1 MDARTITRILAQNP
15 WFAGLSYELACEIVR
30 IGQVRHVRDA
40 VLFAE
45 GDEPNGLFAVL
56 TGDVQISR
64 ASADGRLG
72 LLLVLR
78 VGAWFGETAHFD
90 DNPQFLNAFAAGP
103 CDLLHLSMRGFRQL
117 TCGNAPY
124 YEAFVRL
131 QCDHYRLAMNHL
143 ASLGASPVL
152 VRLAQRLIFFSQADN
167 DLDEGTRIVRLSQE
181 ELASTVGVSRQA
193 LSIHLRGLERKGVI
207 SLGYGVIRVHKR
219 AALEQLV
226 EQGL

>member
-1 MDARTITRILAQNP
+1 MDARTVTRILAQNP
-15 WFAGLSYELACEIVR
+15 WFAGLSGELACEIVR
-30 IGQVRHVRDA
+30 LGQVRQVRDS

-78 VGAWFGETAHFD
+78 AGAWFGETALFD
-90 DNPQFLNAFAAGP
+90 DRPRFLNAFAAGP
-103 CDLLHLSMRGFRQL
+103 CDLLHLNMRGFRQL
-117 TCGNAPY
+117 ARGNTSH

-131 QCDHYRLAMNHL
+131 QCDHYRLAINHL

-152 VRLAQRLIFFSQADN
+152 VRLAQRLIFFSQADREF
-167 DLDEGTRIVRLSQE
+167 DERIRVVRLSQE

-193 LSIHLRGLERKGVI
+193 LSVHLRGLERQGII

-219 AALEQLV
+219 AALEQLI
-226 EQGL
+226 EQGQ